1 MPEAHITNTK
11 DCMTRHVSAR
21 SNASSWLLEEEGGS
35 RMELVL
41 LAAIIVALGGL
52 VYLAI
57 CRLVLTTN

>member
-1 MPEAHITNTK
+1 
-11 DCMTRHVSAR
+11 MTRHMSAR
-21 SNASSWLLEEEGGS
+21 SNAASWLLEEEGGS
-35 RMELVL
+35 CMELVL